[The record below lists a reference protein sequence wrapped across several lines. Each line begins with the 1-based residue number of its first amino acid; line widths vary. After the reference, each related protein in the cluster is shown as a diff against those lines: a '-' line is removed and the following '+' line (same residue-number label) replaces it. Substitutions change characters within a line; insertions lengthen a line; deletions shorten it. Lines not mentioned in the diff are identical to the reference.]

1 MLGFR
6 SAPDDGLADCCR
18 EGVEGLAA
26 VDFLLSF
33 DDCLVCDPEV
43 ALRVCDDCD
52 EDLVC
57 EDCDED
63 LVCEDCEDLLV

>member
-6 SAPDDGLADCCR
+6 SAPDEGLADGCLD
-18 EGVEGLAA
+18 GAEGLDA

-43 ALRVCDDCD
+43 AL
-52 EDLVC
+52 LVC
-57 EDCDED
+57 EDCDDD
-63 LVCEDCEDLLV
+63 LVCDD